1 MDHIESWSKDLRR
14 LVQGW
19 AGRVVAVQND
29 DGWPASGIAWRKGYV
44 VTADEAV
51 GDHAE
56 ITTADGGAVAAE
68 LVGRDPSTDI
78 ALFKADVDPPPFET
92 AAAVAP
98 GEFALAIGRG
108 ATSEIAATGVIAET
122 GGEWRSSLGGRIDS
136 KIRLDLALP
145 RRAHGGAV
153 VDASGRFVGLAAFG
167 PRRTAIVIPAATVTR
182 IVDRLAASG
191 SIQRGYLGI
200 QLHPLRD
207 GHRRTGA
214 IVVKLDQDGPGAKAG
229 LLVGDS
235 IVSWNGEAVTG
246 VREIFRQLGPESV
259 GATIALGILRAQQPA
274 TIDIVVGERP
284 HK

>member
-1 MDHIESWSKDLRR
+1 
-14 LVQGW
+14 
-19 AGRVVAVQND
+19 
-29 DGWPASGIAWRKGYV
+29 
-44 VTADEAV
+44 
-51 GDHAE
+51 
-56 ITTADGGAVAAE
+56 
-68 LVGRDPSTDI
+68 
-78 ALFKADVDPPPFET
+78 
-92 AAAVAP
+92 
-98 GEFALAIGRG
+98 
-108 ATSEIAATGVIAET
+108 
-122 GGEWRSSLGGRIDS
+122 
-136 KIRLDLALP
+136 
-145 RRAHGGAV
+145 
-153 VDASGRFVGLAAFG
+153 
-167 PRRTAIVIPAATVTR
+167 VIPAATVIR
-182 IVDRLAASG
+182 IADRLAASG

-259 GATIALGILRAQQPA
+259 GTTIALGILRAQQPT

>member
-19 AGRVVAVQND
+19 AGRVVAIQND

-51 GDHAE
+51 GDHVKVIA
-56 ITTADGGAVAAE
+56 ADGREIAAE

-78 ALFKADVDPPPFET
+78 ALFKADVDPPAFET

-108 ATSEIAATGVIAET
+108 ATSEIVAAGVVAET

-136 KIRLDLALP
+136 KIRLDLALN

-153 VDASGRFVGLAAFG
+153 IDAGGRFVGLAAFG
-167 PRRTAIVIPAATVTR
+167 PRRSAIVIPAATVTR
-182 IVDRLAASG
+182 IADRLAASG
-191 SIQRGYLGI
+191 TIRRGYLGV

-207 GHRRTGA
+207 GHRPTGA

-235 IVSWNGEAVTG
+235 IVSWNGEAVAG

-259 GATIALGILRAQQPA
+259 GTTVVLGILRAHQPA